1 MLNPGFHSLGIF
13 SGITAAGTQTGDGV
27 ALDGLLALTVHA
39 RFAWGSGGTSCKLY
53 LQSSIDGGNIWADFA
68 CIVFGVATENA
79 ILNFSKLTPKLTQ
92 VALTDGAMA
101 DDTAVD
107 GMIAALVRCKIVTV
121 GTYANSTTLTV
132 SGDAS

>member
-13 SGITAAGTQTGDGV
+13 NITTAGTQTGDAV
-27 ALDGLLALTVHA
+27 ELDGLLALTVQA
-39 RFAWGSGGTSCKLY
+39 RFTWGSGGTTCKLY
-53 LQSSIDGGNIWADFA
+53 LQASIDDGNTWADFA
-68 CIVFGVATENA
+68 CIAFGNSASENP

-92 VALTDGAMA
+92 IVPVDAALA

-107 GMIAALVRCKIVTV
+107 GMISALVRCKVVTV
-121 GTYANSTTLTV
+121 GTYAGSTVLTV